1 MPALR
6 VQIIITDPPGGGSD
20 SCPSED
26 NFKGEEL
33 SELSSRMKRV
43 RKRRTRQE
51 LKAAKAKEA
60 RDEKERRAEQER
72 MLQERRAKEGT
83 TAVFG
88 RTTML
93 KDLCTSNVC
102 TVPDSTC

>member
-60 RDEKERRAEQER
+60 RDEKERRAEQA
-72 MLQERRAKEGT
+72 ERRAKEGT